1 MSNNRRIT
9 LASFLAYFVMSGMLA
24 PIGIISG
31 PMSELFG
38 QPITD
43 VTAQFSWLTVGNLC
57 GAAAALFVFDFVRLR
72 ALTITV
78 YVLIVACL
86 LSLNVANEL
95 TTIGIALGIVGVC
108 SGLGLAAA
116 ALAISRLYDAER
128 RASMLVIT
136 DASFSTAG
144 YTCAIIATTLVAAGV
159 SWAGTYQFVALVAA
173 LIVVLALLS
182 RFPAVDANVDANVD
196 ASAATQT
203 AESTHTSAWPASVWL
218 CVAALFLYTLGQYSM
233 LWWLPNYTE
242 TQLGASVEEAG
253 RLVTRF
259 WQGLFVAQL
268 FVAWWVMRIGV
279 RRLVS
284 ISAIATCLC
293 SVPLWTFANVSSLPA
308 FAFLWGFANLS
319 LLKVVLSFATQ
330 LVRVPTPRL
339 VSSLLL
345 GATLGTAVS
354 PWVTSRIVEATSN
367 YTILQ
372 FSTACYALLAVL
384 LLIAL
389 RRRPS
394 MRPT

>member
-1 MSNNRRIT
+1 MRQS
-9 LASFLAYFVMSGMLA
+9 ASSPVLWPNCSAK
-24 PIGIISG
+24 
-31 PMSELFG
+31 
-38 QPITD
+38 PITD

-72 ALTITV
+72 ALTVTV
-78 YVLIVACL
+78 YVLIVVCL

-95 TTIGIALGIVGVC
+95 TTIGIALGIVGLC

-144 YTCAIIATTLVAAGV
+144 YTCAIIATTLVATGI
-159 SWAGTYQFVALVAA
+159 SWAGTYQFVALIAA
-173 LIVVLALLS
+173 VIVVLGLLS
-182 RFPAVDANVDANVD
+182 RFPEVDANGN
-196 ASAATQT
+196 ASAATQ
-203 AESTHTSAWPASVWL
+203 ADESTDTNTWPASVWL

-284 ISAIATCLC
+284 IFRDRD
-293 SVPLWTFANVSSLPA
+293 VPVFRFRYGRLQTYPRFPPLPSCGVSR
-308 FAFLWGFANLS
+308 
-319 LLKVVLSFATQ
+319 T
-330 LVRVPTPRL
+330 
-339 VSSLLL
+339 
-345 GATLGTAVS
+345 
-354 PWVTSRIVEATSN
+354 
-367 YTILQ
+367 
-372 FSTACYALLAVL
+372 
-384 LLIAL
+384 
-389 RRRPS
+389 
-394 MRPT
+394 